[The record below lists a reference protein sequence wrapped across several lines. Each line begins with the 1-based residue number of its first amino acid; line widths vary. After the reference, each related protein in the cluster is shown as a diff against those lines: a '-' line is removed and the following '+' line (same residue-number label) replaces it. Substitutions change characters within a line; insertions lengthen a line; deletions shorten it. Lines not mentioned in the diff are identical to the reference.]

1 MTTECSPAVST
12 DGEKCTDL
20 KGALSAA
27 EIDVHDV
34 DWVVVPL
41 VAVIADSV
49 RCTGT
54 TALTAA
60 VMSESTT
67 AELSNDATR
76 MSSAVVFNLSAG
88 IDSQSGG

>member
-1 MTTECSPAVST
+1 MTTECSPGVST
-12 DGEKCTDL
+12 DGAKCTDL

-34 DWVVVPL
+34 DWVAAPL
-41 VAVIADSV
+41 GATIADSV

-54 TALTAA
+54 AALTAV

-76 MSSAVVFNLSAG
+76 MSSAVVSNLSAVT
-88 IDSQSGG
+88 DSHSGG

>member
-1 MTTECSPAVST
+1 MTTECSSAVST

-34 DWVVVPL
+34 DWVEVPL
-41 VAVIADSV
+41 VATIADSV

-54 TALTAA
+54 AALTAV

-67 AELSNDATR
+67 ADLSKDATR
-76 MSSAVVFNLSAG
+76 TSSAVVSNLSAVT
-88 IDSQSGG
+88 DSQSGG